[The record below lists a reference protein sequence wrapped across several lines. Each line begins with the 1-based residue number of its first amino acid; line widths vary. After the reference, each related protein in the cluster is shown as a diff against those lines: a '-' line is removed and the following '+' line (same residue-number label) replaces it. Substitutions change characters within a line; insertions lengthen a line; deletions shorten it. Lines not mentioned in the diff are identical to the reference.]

1 MRTQFCIYGEPRGKE
16 RPKFSTVCGHAT
28 ARTPENTVLYENLVK
43 TEYRIQSG
51 VRFADDAMLSVR
63 IFAFHSVPKSV
74 SRKKHLAMIDRLIRP
89 IRKPDWDNVGKII
102 CDALNGIAYRDDAQ
116 IVDALVRK
124 FYSDTPRVIVEISDI
139 PYEQKRRKT
148 MSDKTYVLSLSADTF
163 NAFKM
168 DFDSSL
174 QRLLQKMDKLQ
185 SDSASINCKISVAL
199 TPAPERNF
207 DAAREGDTVQVMK
220 PSFSHEIS
228 TEIKVKDKTTG
239 NLSGNRK
246 LVWDEELMEYVMK
259 DIDDGQTS
267 LFDTAQSR
275 QNAASPVEQEPPQ
288 LPEGIVDVD
297 YTVISDD
304 KGYILRNPDKCGI
317 KDQWGILKV
326 LVGERM
332 TVSRSAGHCYAETAD
347 GIIALGSAY
356 LAEDPRHVDDS
367 ILEPHLADEIA
378 CNGFGTVQVG
388 DHEEPEK
395 IVVECLECGGILLDV
410 ENPNVQK
417 GDAE

>member
-1 MRTQFCIYGEPRGKE
+1 
-16 RPKFSTVCGHAT
+16 
-28 ARTPENTVLYENLVK
+28 
-43 TEYRIQSG
+43 
-51 VRFADDAMLSVR
+51 
-63 IFAFHSVPKSV
+63 
-74 SRKKHLAMIDRLIRP
+74 
-89 IRKPDWDNVGKII
+89 
-102 CDALNGIAYRDDAQ
+102 
-116 IVDALVRK
+116 
-124 FYSDTPRVIVEISDI
+124 
-139 PYEQKRRKT
+139 
-148 MSDKTYVLSLSADTF
+148 MSDKTYVLSLSANTF

-168 DFDSSL
+168 DFDSAL
-174 QRLLQKMDKLQ
+174 QRLLQKMDRLQ
-185 SDSASINCKISVAL
+185 SDSASINCKISVTL
-199 TPAPERNF
+199 TPASERNF
-207 DAAREGDTVQVMK
+207 DATREGDTVQVMK

-228 TEIKVKDKTTG
+228 TEINVKDKTTG

-246 LVWDEELMEYVMK
+246 LVWDDELMEYVMK

-267 LFDTAQSR
+267 LFDTEQS
-275 QNAASPVEQEPPQ
+275 SKPTTPPVEQEQPQ

-317 KDQWGILKV
+317 KDRWGILKV

-356 LAEDPRHVDDS
+356 LAEDPRHVDDRT
-367 ILEPHLADEIA
+367 LEPHLAEEIA

-388 DHEEPEK
+388 DHEDPEK
-395 IVVECLECGGILLDV
+395 IVVECLECGGILLEM
-410 ENPNVQK
+410 ENPNARK

>member
-1 MRTQFCIYGEPRGKE
+1 
-16 RPKFSTVCGHAT
+16 
-28 ARTPENTVLYENLVK
+28 
-43 TEYRIQSG
+43 
-51 VRFADDAMLSVR
+51 
-63 IFAFHSVPKSV
+63 
-74 SRKKHLAMIDRLIRP
+74 
-89 IRKPDWDNVGKII
+89 
-102 CDALNGIAYRDDAQ
+102 
-116 IVDALVRK
+116 
-124 FYSDTPRVIVEISDI
+124 
-139 PYEQKRRKT
+139 

-168 DFDSSL
+168 DFDSAL
-174 QRLLQKMDKLQ
+174 QRLLQKMDRLQ

-199 TPAPERNF
+199 TPASERNF
-207 DAAREGDTVQVMK
+207 DATREGDTVQVMK

-275 QNAASPVEQEPPQ
+275 QNAAPPVKQEPPQ

-332 TVSRSAGHCYAETAD
+332 MVSRSAGHCYVEAAD

-356 LAEDPRHVDDS
+356 LAED
-367 ILEPHLADEIA
+367 
-378 CNGFGTVQVG
+378 
-388 DHEEPEK
+388 
-395 IVVECLECGGILLDV
+395 
-410 ENPNVQK
+410 
-417 GDAE
+417 

>member
-1 MRTQFCIYGEPRGKE
+1 
-16 RPKFSTVCGHAT
+16 
-28 ARTPENTVLYENLVK
+28 
-43 TEYRIQSG
+43 
-51 VRFADDAMLSVR
+51 
-63 IFAFHSVPKSV
+63 
-74 SRKKHLAMIDRLIRP
+74 
-89 IRKPDWDNVGKII
+89 
-102 CDALNGIAYRDDAQ
+102 
-116 IVDALVRK
+116 
-124 FYSDTPRVIVEISDI
+124 
-139 PYEQKRRKT
+139 

-168 DFDSSL
+168 DFDSAL
-174 QRLLQKMDKLQ
+174 QRLLQKMDRLQ

-246 LVWDEELMEYVMK
+246 LVWDEDLMEYVMK

-267 LFDTAQSR
+267 LFDTAQ
-275 QNAASPVEQEPPQ
+275 NNKPAAPPAEQERPQ
-288 LPEGIVDVD
+288 LPEGIED
-297 YTVISDD
+297 
-304 KGYILRNPDKCGI
+304 L
-317 KDQWGILKV
+317 WGILKV

-332 TVSRSAGHCYAETAD
+332 TVSRSAGNCYVETAD

-356 LAEDPRHVDDS
+356 LSEDPRYVDDS
-367 ILEPHLADEIA
+367 ILKPHLAEEIA
-378 CNGFGTVQVG
+378 CSGFGTVQVG
-388 DHEEPEK
+388 DHEELEK
-395 IVVECLECGGILLDV
+395 IVVECLECGGILLEV
-410 ENPNVQK
+410 ENPNVRK

>member
-1 MRTQFCIYGEPRGKE
+1 
-16 RPKFSTVCGHAT
+16 
-28 ARTPENTVLYENLVK
+28 
-43 TEYRIQSG
+43 
-51 VRFADDAMLSVR
+51 
-63 IFAFHSVPKSV
+63 
-74 SRKKHLAMIDRLIRP
+74 
-89 IRKPDWDNVGKII
+89 
-102 CDALNGIAYRDDAQ
+102 
-116 IVDALVRK
+116 
-124 FYSDTPRVIVEISDI
+124 
-139 PYEQKRRKT
+139 

-168 DFDSSL
+168 DFDSAL
-174 QRLLQKMDKLQ
+174 QRLLQKMDRLQ

-207 DAAREGDTVQVMK
+207 DATREGDTVQVMK

-267 LFDTAQSR
+267 LFDTAQNSK
-275 QNAASPVEQEPPQ
+275 PVAPSVDQE
-288 LPEGIVDVD
+288 L
-297 YTVISDD
+297 
-304 KGYILRNPDKCGI
+304 
-317 KDQWGILKV
+317 WGILKV

-367 ILEPHLADEIA
+367 ILEPHLAEEIA
-378 CNGFGTVQVG
+378 CNGFGTVRVG

-395 IVVECLECGGILLDV
+395 IVVECLECGGILLEV

-417 GDAE
+417 GDTE

>member
-1 MRTQFCIYGEPRGKE
+1 
-16 RPKFSTVCGHAT
+16 
-28 ARTPENTVLYENLVK
+28 
-43 TEYRIQSG
+43 
-51 VRFADDAMLSVR
+51 
-63 IFAFHSVPKSV
+63 
-74 SRKKHLAMIDRLIRP
+74 
-89 IRKPDWDNVGKII
+89 
-102 CDALNGIAYRDDAQ
+102 
-116 IVDALVRK
+116 
-124 FYSDTPRVIVEISDI
+124 
-139 PYEQKRRKT
+139 

-168 DFDSSL
+168 DFDSAL
-174 QRLLQKMDKLQ
+174 QRLLQKMDRLQ

-207 DAAREGDTVQVMK
+207 DATREGDTVQVMK

-275 QNAASPVEQEPPQ
+275 QNAAFPVEQEPPQ

-367 ILEPHLADEIA
+367 ILEPHLAEEIA

>member
-1 MRTQFCIYGEPRGKE
+1 
-16 RPKFSTVCGHAT
+16 
-28 ARTPENTVLYENLVK
+28 
-43 TEYRIQSG
+43 
-51 VRFADDAMLSVR
+51 
-63 IFAFHSVPKSV
+63 
-74 SRKKHLAMIDRLIRP
+74 
-89 IRKPDWDNVGKII
+89 
-102 CDALNGIAYRDDAQ
+102 
-116 IVDALVRK
+116 
-124 FYSDTPRVIVEISDI
+124 
-139 PYEQKRRKT
+139 

-163 NAFKM
+163 NAFKL

-199 TPAPERNF
+199 TPASEWNF
-207 DAAREGDTVQVMK
+207 DAAREGNTVQVMK

-267 LFDTAQSR
+267 LFDTEQS
-275 QNAASPVEQEPPQ
+275 SKLTTPPVEQEQPQ

-304 KGYILRNPDKCGI
+304 KEYILRNPSKCGI
-317 KDQWGILKV
+317 ESLWGILEV

-332 TVSRSAGHCYAETAD
+332 TVSQSAGHCYAETAD

-367 ILEPHLADEIA
+367 ILESHLAEEIA
-378 CNGFGTVQVG
+378 CNSFGTVQVG
-388 DHEEPEK
+388 DHTEPKK
-395 IVVECLECGGILLDV
+395 IVVECLECGGILLEM

>member
-1 MRTQFCIYGEPRGKE
+1 
-16 RPKFSTVCGHAT
+16 
-28 ARTPENTVLYENLVK
+28 
-43 TEYRIQSG
+43 
-51 VRFADDAMLSVR
+51 
-63 IFAFHSVPKSV
+63 
-74 SRKKHLAMIDRLIRP
+74 
-89 IRKPDWDNVGKII
+89 
-102 CDALNGIAYRDDAQ
+102 
-116 IVDALVRK
+116 
-124 FYSDTPRVIVEISDI
+124 
-139 PYEQKRRKT
+139 

-356 LAEDPRHVDDS
+356 LAEDPRPVEDS
-367 ILEPHLADEIA
+367 ILEPHLAAEIA

-395 IVVECLECGGILLDV
+395 IVVECLECGGILLDA

>member
-1 MRTQFCIYGEPRGKE
+1 
-16 RPKFSTVCGHAT
+16 
-28 ARTPENTVLYENLVK
+28 
-43 TEYRIQSG
+43 
-51 VRFADDAMLSVR
+51 
-63 IFAFHSVPKSV
+63 
-74 SRKKHLAMIDRLIRP
+74 
-89 IRKPDWDNVGKII
+89 
-102 CDALNGIAYRDDAQ
+102 
-116 IVDALVRK
+116 
-124 FYSDTPRVIVEISDI
+124 
-139 PYEQKRRKT
+139 
-148 MSDKTYVLSLSADTF
+148 MSNKTYVLSLSADTF

-168 DFDSSL
+168 DFDSAL
-174 QRLLQKMDKLQ
+174 QRLLQKMDRLQ

-207 DAAREGDTVQVMK
+207 DATREGDTVQVMK

-228 TEIKVKDKTTG
+228 TEIKVRDKTTG

-317 KDQWGILKV
+317 KDQL
-326 LVGERM
+326 
-332 TVSRSAGHCYAETAD
+332 GHPQSPCGRAD
-347 GIIALGSAY
+347 DG
-356 LAEDPRHVDDS
+356 
-367 ILEPHLADEIA
+367 
-378 CNGFGTVQVG
+378 
-388 DHEEPEK
+388 EPECRPLLCGDRRRHHRPRF
-395 IVVECLECGGILLDV
+395 CLPRRRPPPCG
-410 ENPNVQK
+410 
-417 GDAE
+417 

>member
-1 MRTQFCIYGEPRGKE
+1 
-16 RPKFSTVCGHAT
+16 
-28 ARTPENTVLYENLVK
+28 
-43 TEYRIQSG
+43 
-51 VRFADDAMLSVR
+51 
-63 IFAFHSVPKSV
+63 
-74 SRKKHLAMIDRLIRP
+74 
-89 IRKPDWDNVGKII
+89 
-102 CDALNGIAYRDDAQ
+102 
-116 IVDALVRK
+116 
-124 FYSDTPRVIVEISDI
+124 
-139 PYEQKRRKT
+139 

-168 DFDSSL
+168 DFDSAL
-174 QRLLQKMDKLQ
+174 QRLLQKMDRLQ

-207 DAAREGDTVQVMK
+207 DATREGDTVQVMK

-239 NLSGNRK
+239 NLS

-275 QNAASPVEQEPPQ
+275 QNAAPSVEQEPPQ

-317 KDQWGILKV
+317 QDQ
-326 LVGERM
+326 

-356 LAEDPRHVDDS
+356 LAEDPRHVDDG
-367 ILEPHLADEIA
+367 ILEPHLAEEIA

-395 IVVECLECGGILLDV
+395 IVVECLECGGILLEV
-410 ENPNVQK
+410 ENPNARK
-417 GDAE
+417 GDSE

>member
-1 MRTQFCIYGEPRGKE
+1 
-16 RPKFSTVCGHAT
+16 
-28 ARTPENTVLYENLVK
+28 
-43 TEYRIQSG
+43 
-51 VRFADDAMLSVR
+51 
-63 IFAFHSVPKSV
+63 
-74 SRKKHLAMIDRLIRP
+74 
-89 IRKPDWDNVGKII
+89 
-102 CDALNGIAYRDDAQ
+102 
-116 IVDALVRK
+116 
-124 FYSDTPRVIVEISDI
+124 
-139 PYEQKRRKT
+139 

-168 DFDSSL
+168 DFDSAL
-174 QRLLQKMDKLQ
+174 QRLLQKMDRLQ

-207 DAAREGDTVQVMK
+207 DATREGDTVQVMK

-304 KGYILRNPDKCGI
+304 KGYILRNPDKVRHQGPVGHPQSPCG
-317 KDQWGILKV
+317 
-326 LVGERM
+326 R
-332 TVSRSAGHCYAETAD
+332 AD
-347 GIIALGSAY
+347 DG
-356 LAEDPRHVDDS
+356 
-367 ILEPHLADEIA
+367 
-378 CNGFGTVQVG
+378 
-388 DHEEPEK
+388 EPECRPLLCGDRRRHHRPRF
-395 IVVECLECGGILLDV
+395 CLPRRRPPPCG
-410 ENPNVQK
+410 
-417 GDAE
+417 